1 MSYVYN
7 CGNEIKKVIKPSQ
20 LIILE
25 STVFPGATF
34 EFYKKFKLQKFLIGK
49 NIFLG
54 YSPERENPG
63 DKKFSYQ
70 STPKVVS
77 GYTNNCTILTDC
89 VYKHIVKKTVKAKDL
104 KSAETSK
111 LLENLYRAV
120 NIGLINELKIICNNL
135 KIDVFEVIKLA
146 ATKNFGFQK
155 FMPGPGLGGH
165 CIPIDPFYLSWISKK
180 NGYDPK
186 FIRLAG
192 ELNTSMP
199 KWVIKRMLANI
210 KEKKPKILI
219 LGVAYKK
226 NVDDDRESPS
236 IEIMKLLTK
245 KKVRFEYNDPYFPQL
260 RKGRNFKFTKKSMP
274 ITEKNLKK
282 FNAIL
287 VVTDHDIY
295 NYKFIYK
302 NSKQVFDARG
312 VYKNL
317 GCEKVIYC

>member
-1 MSYVYN
+1 
-7 CGNEIKKVIKPSQ
+7 
-20 LIILE
+20 
-25 STVFPGATF
+25 
-34 EFYKKFKLQKFLIGK
+34 
-49 NIFLG
+49 
-54 YSPERENPG
+54 
-63 DKKFSYQ
+63 
-70 STPKVVS
+70 
-77 GYTNNCTILTDC
+77 
-89 VYKHIVKKTVKAKDL
+89 
-104 KSAETSK
+104 
-111 LLENLYRAV
+111 
-120 NIGLINELKIICNNL
+120 
-135 KIDVFEVIKLA
+135 
-146 ATKNFGFQK
+146 
-155 FMPGPGLGGH
+155 
-165 CIPIDPFYLSWISKK
+165 
-180 NGYDPK
+180 
-186 FIRLAG
+186 
-192 ELNTSMP
+192 MP